1 MKRRT
6 VIIGITQAGFAAA
19 LTALAA
25 RAIAQRPSRPIA
37 RPRPPGWGNRPLV
50 PGYLYPQSGGVAG
63 PAAGVFTVA
72 SVRPRDNIMQLRDDS
87 GRSADVYV
95 DSDVFDIS
103 TLQEG
108 DQVAVDFFVPNE
120 GDTRIEAAT
129 VYKLE
134 TERP

>member
-1 MKRRT
+1 MKRRA
-6 VIIGITQAGFAAA
+6 VVIGITQAGLVAA
-19 LTALAA
+19 LTGLSAQAV
-25 RAIAQRPSRPIA
+25 AQRPSRPIA
-37 RPRPPGWGNRPLV
+37 RPRPPGWGNRPLL

-63 PAAGVFTVA
+63 PAAGIFTVV
-72 SVRPRDNIMQLRDDS
+72 SVQPRDNIMRLRDDA

-95 DSDVFDIS
+95 DSDVFDVS

-108 DQVAVDFFVPNE
+108 DAVAVDFFVPNE

-134 TERP
+134 TDRP